1 MWEGT
6 TNLLDPVRTF
16 PKKNEVE
23 FAFDISFNPIFA
35 GKIRSILSDAKKL
48 FHPRWERP
56 TLLSKKKH
64 AG

>member
-1 MWEGT
+1 VGG
-6 TNLLDPVRTF
+6 NHQFAGSCSDF
-16 PKKNEVE
+16 SKKNEVE